1 MREEEKRFTIIGYF
15 SDISNLKRSMGIT
28 DYFIRIT
35 FFASKTF
42 VASIVFA
49 LLALLLWNIKL

>member
-35 FFASKTF
+35 FFVSKTF

-49 LLALLLWNIKL
+49 LVSITIVKC

>member
-15 SDISNLKRSMGIT
+15 SGISNLKCSMGIT

-35 FFASKTF
+35 FSVSEKF
-42 VASIVFA
+42 VVSIFFA
-49 LLALLLWNIKL
+49 LLAILKY

>member
-1 MREEEKRFTIIGYF
+1 MGEEEKRFTIIGYF
-15 SDISNLKRSMGIT
+15 SDISNLKCSMGIT

-35 FFASKTF
+35 FFVSKTF

-49 LLALLLWNIKL
+49 LLILLL